1 MKKRRGPQYVIL
13 REYHGEPVGEEGAPE
28 EKETVIGFS
37 SQDERFVIDTQ
48 EGAIMRWLLQHPHF
62 ELDWATARREGRG
75 KFKVVHVVGTLPIGC
90 LKLTANPRRT
100 NWHCAILGQGKRG
113 EKTPPRAM
121 RSGKQEGVKM
131 PSVGGGIGKYPRSGP
146 SPQERA
152 SELVEVCGA

>member
-37 SQDERFVIDTQ
+37 SRDERFVIDTQ

-75 KFKVVHVVGTLPIGC
+75 RPKVVHVVGTLPIGC
-90 LKLTANPRRT
+90 LKLSLVPRRDPR
-100 NWHCAILGQGKRG
+100 HCYILGRGSGGGKTPAHGKRSAYSDAQ
-113 EKTPPRAM
+113 KLAD
-121 RSGKQEGVKM
+121 S
-131 PSVGGGIGKYPRSGP
+131 GGGIGNNLRGSEEPKN
-146 SPQERA
+146 RA
-152 SELVEVCGA
+152 SGLVEVCGA